1 MTLEDLHRTMVDG
14 FSRIDQ
20 RFARIE
26 DQLAQN
32 DARWAQNDARWAQ
45 NDARWVENDAQ
56 WAQIDA
62 RLREESETTRR
73 HFDAVA
79 ERVEASV
86 RIIAEGHAH
95 LRTIGDNHEARLQA
109 LEKRT

>member
-32 DARWAQNDARWAQ
+32 DARWAQNDARW
-45 NDARWVENDAQ
+45 VENEAQ

>member
-32 DARWAQNDARWAQ
+32 DARWAQNDARWVQ
-45 NDARWVENDAQ
+45 NDAQ

>member
-14 FSRIDQ
+14 FSRVDQ

-26 DQLAQN
+26 DQL
-32 DARWAQNDARWAQ
+32 AQNDARWAQ

>member
-45 NDARWVENDAQ
+45 NDAR

>member
-26 DQLAQN
+26 DQL
-32 DARWAQNDARWAQ
+32 AQNDARWAQ